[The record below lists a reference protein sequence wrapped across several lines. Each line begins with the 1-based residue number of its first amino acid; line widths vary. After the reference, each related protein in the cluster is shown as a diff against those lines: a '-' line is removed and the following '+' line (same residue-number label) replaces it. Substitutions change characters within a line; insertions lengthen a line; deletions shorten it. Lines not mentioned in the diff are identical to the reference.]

1 MQATEGWPATSF
13 RGLVPHAYE
22 TPEVLG
28 SALQQLLNLEQKL

>member
-1 MQATEGWPATSF
+1 MQATEGWPETSS
-13 RGLVPHAYE
+13 GGSVPHVYE